1 MELQYEKDVK
11 IDPDALDVCWLEQAD
26 LMRRYA
32 VHAAQTEREL
42 DNAKEALD
50 TGKAEIEML
59 IRADPASWGLE
70 KVTEGAIQSTIQLQD
85 QYEELNTRY
94 IDAKYEHNVA
104 RAAVR
109 AIEQRRAALEN
120 LVQLLKASYFA
131 GPKEIRDLTEEKV
144 KHERDKKANAQVK
157 MKRKRGGGE

>member
-1 MELQYEKDVK
+1 MELQYEQDVK

-42 DNAKEALD
+42 DNAKENLD
-50 TGKAEIEML
+50 VGKAEMEME
-59 IRADPASWGLE
+59 IRSDPTSFGLE
-70 KVTEGAIQSTIQLQD
+70 KVTEGAIQSTLQLQ
-85 QYEELNTRY
+85 ERY
-94 IDAKYEHNVA
+94 QKLEQDHIDAKYEHNVA

-131 GPKEIRDLTEEKV
+131 GPKEIRDLTEEKM
-144 KHERDKKANAQVK
+144 KHERDKKANANVK